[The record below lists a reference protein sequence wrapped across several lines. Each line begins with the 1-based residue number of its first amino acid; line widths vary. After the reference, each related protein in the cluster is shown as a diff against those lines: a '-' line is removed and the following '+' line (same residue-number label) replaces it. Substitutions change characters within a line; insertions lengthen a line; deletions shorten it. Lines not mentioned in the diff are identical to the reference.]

1 MSYDPTTALQPARLR
16 HELMNSTHE
25 DLQLDKPA
33 SGEMG
38 FHHVGQ
44 VGLKLLT
51 SGVPPA
57 LAFQSAEITAEALGS
72 TEAKAVPHQKFETH
86 VNELNVEGLPEN
98 IPFRSPSLHGI
109 PRLESIFQVGNRI
122 KFVIKSNSS

>member
-1 MSYDPTTALQPARLR
+1 
-16 HELMNSTHE
+16 MNSTHE

-33 SGEMG
+33 SG
-38 FHHVGQ
+38 
-44 VGLKLLT
+44 
-51 SGVPPA
+51 
-57 LAFQSAEITAEALGS
+57 AEALGS

-122 KFVIKSNSS
+122 KFVIKRE

>member
-33 SGEMG
+33 LG
-38 FHHVGQ
+38 
-44 VGLKLLT
+44 
-51 SGVPPA
+51 
-57 LAFQSAEITAEALGS
+57 AEALGS
-72 TEAKAVPHQKFETH
+72 TEAKAVPYQKFETH

-98 IPFRSPSLHGI
+98 IPFRSPSLTWNPKARKHLSSG
-109 PRLESIFQVGNRI
+109 Q
-122 KFVIKSNSS
+122 SNEVCY

>member
-33 SGEMG
+33 LG
-38 FHHVGQ
+38 
-44 VGLKLLT
+44 
-51 SGVPPA
+51 
-57 LAFQSAEITAEALGS
+57 AEALGS
-72 TEAKAVPHQKFETH
+72 TEAKAVPYQKFETH

-122 KFVIKSNSS
+122 KFVIKSDSSEPPLSPSCLSSSSTTPPHKL

>member
-33 SGEMG
+33 LG
-38 FHHVGQ
+38 
-44 VGLKLLT
+44 
-51 SGVPPA
+51 
-57 LAFQSAEITAEALGS
+57 AEALGS
-72 TEAKAVPHQKFETH
+72 TEAKAVPYQKFETH

-122 KFVIKSNSS
+122 KFVIKRLECSGMISAHCNICLPGSSNSPASSS